1 MTIENIEALERAAT
15 AGPWNVQQ
23 AVGDGNRYHV
33 VSAEIGKPPFD
44 WLSSFNTYGCPIT
57 KENADLIAAARNALP
72 QLLAVAKAAKEM
84 VADLDRWEQA
94 VAKVVDYKFVPK
106 WNSKEATRAAL
117 AQLEAKP

>member
-1 MTIENIEALERAAT
+1 MTIEQLEALERAAT
-15 AGPWNVQQ
+15 AGIWCADAD
-23 AVGDGNRYHV
+23 AVV
-33 VSAEIGKPPFD
+33 VGEDYTVS
-44 WLSSFNTYGCPIT
+44 
-57 KENADLIAAARNALP
+57 ENSRVADSELIAASRNALP
-72 QLLAVAKAAKEM
+72 ALLAVAKAAKEM